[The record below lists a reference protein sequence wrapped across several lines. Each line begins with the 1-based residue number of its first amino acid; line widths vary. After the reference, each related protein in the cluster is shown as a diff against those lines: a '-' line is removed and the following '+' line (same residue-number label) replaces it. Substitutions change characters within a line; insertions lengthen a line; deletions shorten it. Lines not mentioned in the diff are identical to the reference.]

1 MRKILSGDNYVKRSG
16 RKQLFLFFPLFLIL
30 CFCQLLTIS
39 AAAQPHSLP
48 PGFVYLE
55 QIIPDIN
62 LDLRYFSDNNFVG
75 RTVEGYLAPRGILS
89 QKSAEALKK
98 VQEELRPFG
107 LGLKIYDAY
116 RPQRAVDH
124 FIRWA
129 KDLKD
134 TKTKKAYYP
143 MVNKEDL
150 FRLGYIA
157 DKSSHSRGSTVDL
170 TIINLNDKKEI
181 DMGSGYDWFGL
192 ESWPDHAGILPAQRA
207 HRLLL
212 QTLMKKYGFV
222 PYPQE
227 WWHFTLKDEPFP
239 ETYFDFPVQ

>member
-1 MRKILSGDNYVKRSG
+1 MHNMLLANGYGKKSGH
-16 RKQLFLFFPLFLIL
+16 KQLKLFIPLLLSL
-30 CFCQLLTIS
+30 CFCQLLAIS
-39 AAAQPHSLP
+39 AAAQANPFPS
-48 PGFVYLE
+48 GFVYLD
-55 QIIPDIN
+55 QIIPDII

-75 RTVEGYLAPRGILS
+75 RTVDGYLAPRGILS

-98 VQEELRPFG
+98 IQEELRPFG

-116 RPQRAVDH
+116 RPQRAVNH

-129 KDLKD
+129 QDLQD
-134 TKTKKAYYP
+134 TKTQKAYYP
-143 MVNKEDL
+143 MVKKEDL

-157 DKSSHSRGSTVDL
+157 EKSSHSRGSTVDL
-170 TIINLNDKKEI
+170 TIVNLSDKKEI
-181 DMGSGYDWFGL
+181 DMGSGYDWFGV
-192 ESWPDHAGILPAQRA
+192 ESWPDNPAVTPDQRA

-212 QTLMKKYGFV
+212 RTLMKKHGFN

>member
-1 MRKILSGDNYVKRSG
+1 MKRSISVSFG
-16 RKQLFLFFPLFLIL
+16 LFFLFLS
-30 CFCQLLTIS
+30 LTIS
-39 AAAQPHSLP
+39 AQTPKNPLP
-48 PGFVYLE
+48 DGFVYLE
-55 QIIPDIN
+55 QVIPDVS

-75 RTVEGYLAPRGILS
+75 QPVDGYLAPRGIIS

-98 VQEELRPFG
+98 VQEELKPFR
-107 LGLKIYDAY
+107 LGLKVYDAY
-116 RPQRAVDH
+116 RPQRAVNH

-129 KDLKD
+129 KNLQD
-134 TKTKKAYYP
+134 TRTKKNYYP
-143 MVNKEDL
+143 MVAKEDL

-170 TIINLNDKKEI
+170 TIVNLDDKKEI
-181 DMGSGYDWFGL
+181 DMGSGFDWFGL
-192 ESWPDHAGILPAQRA
+192 ESWPDNPTVLPDLRA

-212 QTLMKKYGFV
+212 QTLMKKHGFA

-227 WWHFTLKDEPFP
+227 WWHFTLRDEPFP